1 MTRGSFRLVEGEDF
15 VVAGSENEIADT
27 AAEGDDGAV
36 DGADLER
43 GLHNDSVLAA
53 DSIRL

>member
-53 DSIRL
+53 DTICL